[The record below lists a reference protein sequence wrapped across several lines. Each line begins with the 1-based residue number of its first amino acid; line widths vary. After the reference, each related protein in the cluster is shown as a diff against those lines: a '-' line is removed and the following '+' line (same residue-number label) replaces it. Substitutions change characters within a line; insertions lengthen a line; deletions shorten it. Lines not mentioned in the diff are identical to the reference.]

1 MILLLPQVFYSQVQE
16 NHRLLNTYFM
26 LERFKEEIEFVKQEM
41 KSALAFFFNT
51 S

>member
-16 NHRLLNTYFM
+16 NHHLLNTSFM
-26 LERFKEEIEFVKQEM
+26 LEKSTAEIEFVKHEM
-41 KSALAFFFNT
+41 NSVLAFFFNT